1 MFERLKKVFASEI
14 PDAQSAPVVNTVSEW
29 AGAQGLSYSGSADGH
44 RFVLSGNI
52 DNRPLKLE
60 LGASTR
66 DFIHGAELLA
76 RAELKVNDDAA
87 VFIINRPLKEALDAR
102 AYGMYTDT
110 LQTRVDPSLPE
121 EMRWMALYREVGWD
135 GLPNLFWSRYS
146 VMAGQ
151 REQAQDWI
159 RPELAALLV
168 SWPAPD
174 PSRPFIMM
182 LLRGKAYLRMQH
194 TPGDMPTLVH
204 ATEVFRKACES
215 ALASF
220 STDISV

>member
-1 MFERLKKVFASEI
+1 MFERLKKVFASEK
-14 PDAQSAPVVNTVSEW
+14 PDVQAPPSVNTLSRW
-29 AGAQGLSYSGSADGH
+29 AGAQGLSYSRSADGH
-44 RFVLSGNI
+44 RFTLSGI
-52 DNRPLKLE
+52 VGKRPLKLE
-60 LGASTR
+60 LGAPTR

-76 RAELKVNDDAA
+76 RAELKVNDDVA
-87 VFIINRPLKEALDAR
+87 VFIINRSLKEGLEAR

-135 GLPNLFWSRYS
+135 GLPKLFWTRYS
-146 VMAGQ
+146 VMSGK
-151 REQAQDWI
+151 REHAQDWI
-159 RPELAALLV
+159 HPELAALLL
-168 SWPAPD
+168 SWPAAA
-174 PSRPFIMM
+174 PSLPFIMM

-194 TPGDMPTLVH
+194 APDDMPTLTH
-204 ATEVFRKACES
+204 ATGVFRKGCES